1 MGAIISN
8 GQKLHQSDPAESPKS
23 LQRVFPGSASGYD
36 AQHGGVA
43 VAAPTSPATPA
54 PREMFGMSDSG
65 PEDPHTLALV
75 ARIQQRDTQALGDY
89 IELMRRPL
97 LVFIERHMGDGL
109 RRKVEPDDIFQ
120 ELSADALRS
129 LGQYD
134 LADRDPFGWLCQIAE
149 RRIIDAHRRY
159 FGAQKRAAG
168 REVSIHGHGGSAD
181 TSRAGLVDLLVASMT
196 SASRAV
202 SRDEKQ
208 LKMLAALENLP
219 VDQQEAVR
227 LRYLE
232 GWPSK
237 QIAERLGKTDGAVR
251 VMLTRALAKLQ
262 TLLDP
267 NGTWQSRS

>member
-1 MGAIISN
+1 MGTIFSN
-8 GQKLHQSDPAESPKS
+8 RRNILQSPPSASADLPLPVGRE
-23 LQRVFPGSASGYD
+23 SASGYD
-36 AQHGGVA
+36 AATAGRE
-43 VAAPTSPATPA
+43 VAAGGA
-54 PREMFGMSDSG
+54 PCRERLGMSSDGS
-65 PEDPHTLALV
+65 EDGRTLELID
-75 ARIQQRDTQALGDY
+75 RIRRHDVQALGEY
-89 IELMRRPL
+89 IEVHRRPL
-97 LVFIERHMGDGL
+97 LAYVERHMGDGL
-109 RRKVEPDDIFQ
+109 RRKVEPEDVLQ

-129 LGQYD
+129 LAQYD

-168 REVSIHGHGGSAD
+168 REVSIHGGGGAAD

-208 LKMLAALENLP
+208 LKMMAALEQLSE
-219 VDQQEAVR
+219 DQRDAVR

-237 QIAERLGKTDGAVR
+237 QIAEHLGKTDGAVR
-251 VMLTRALAKLQ
+251 VMLTRALTKLQ
-262 TLLDP
+262 GLLDP
-267 NGTWQSRS
+267 NGTWQSR